1 MTAVKI
7 VVEKH
12 SDGYVAYPIGLNG
25 ACVAQGDTFEQ
36 VMAEIKSAVRFHLDT
51 FGKDALLQDAD
62 SPIMEAF
69 IAEASLAVS

>member
-1 MTAVKI
+1 MNAVKI

-12 SDGYVAYPIGLNG
+12 PDGYVAYPIGLNG

-36 VMAEIKSAVRFHLDT
+36 VMTEVKSAIQFHLDT
-51 FGKDALLQDAD
+51 FGKDALLPDAD

-69 IAEASLAVS
+69 IAAP